1 MPHSDRASAQNGR
14 PADKHRLGERC
25 GGGYAWIVP
34 LDRRGS
40 GMAVGATTTE
50 RALAPDRRA
59 LIFLLDNLVW
69 LILAFILVIFSLTI
83 EHFFQLGIFLNIM
96 QHATFVGL
104 IAIGLS
110 FCIIAGH
117 MDLSVESVMAFAA
130 MLAAWLAASRGSASG
145 LEIGTWST
153 LVAAVAFG
161 AVAGAF
167 NGVLVIRFQINAFI
181 VTLATYIAIR
191 GLGLVLTG
199 GRSMYGLPPDFRA
212 VATVDVVG
220 LPLLVLILLLAY
232 VVFHVVLTR
241 TRFGRYV
248 YLVGGNSVAPFRAGI
263 NVRRVLYSVFIM
275 SGVLAA
281 IAGWLLAA
289 RTNGATANLGLGML
303 FEAFAAVVIG
313 GVSLR
318 GGVGRLSGVFAG
330 VLLLSSIDTAI
341 NVMGLEP
348 YYMQVIRGGL
358 MLLAVL
364 LDSVKTSLRR
374 RYL

>member
-1 MPHSDRASAQNGR
+1 MAARTSGVR
-14 PADKHRLGERC
+14 P
-25 GGGYAWIVP
+25 I
-34 LDRRGS
+34 
-40 GMAVGATTTE
+40 
-50 RALAPDRRA
+50 LAPSRA
-59 LIFLLDNLVW
+59 ALLNALLDHLVW
-69 LILAFILVIFSLTI
+69 LILAILLIVLSLSI
-83 EHFFQLGIFLNIM
+83 DRFFQIGIFINIL
-96 QHATFVGL
+96 QHATFVGI

-117 MDLSVESVMAFAA
+117 MDLSVESVMAFSA

-145 LEIGTWST
+145 LELAPWLTLLIGIG
-153 LVAAVAFG
+153 FG
-161 AVAGAF
+161 ALAGAF
-167 NGVLVIRFQINAFI
+167 NGVLVIRFRINAFI
-181 VTLATYIAIR
+181 VTLATFIAIR

-199 GRSMYGLPPDFRA
+199 GRSMYGLPEGFRA
-212 VATVDVVG
+212 VATTNVLG
-220 LPLLVLILLLAY
+220 LPLLVVILVAAY
-232 VVFHVVLTR
+232 VLFSILLTR

-248 YLVGGNSVAPFRAGI
+248 YLVGGNVVAPFRAGI
-263 NVRRVLYSVFIM
+263 DVNRVLYTVFIM

-330 VLLLSSIDTAI
+330 VLLLSTIDTAI
-341 NVMGLEP
+341 NVMGIEP

-364 LDSVKTSLRR
+364 LDSAKTAIRH

>member
-1 MPHSDRASAQNGR
+1 MAARVGGAR
-14 PADKHRLGERC
+14 P
-25 GGGYAWIVP
+25 
-34 LDRRGS
+34 
-40 GMAVGATTTE
+40 T
-50 RALAPDRRA
+50 LAPSRA
-59 LIFLLDNLVW
+59 ALLNGLLDHLVW
-69 LILAFILVIFSLTI
+69 LILAIILIILSLTI
-83 EHFFQLGIFLNIM
+83 DRFFQIGIFINIL
-96 QHATFVGL
+96 QHATFVGI

-145 LEIGTWST
+145 LELAPWLTLLIAIG
-153 LVAAVAFG
+153 FG
-161 AVAGAF
+161 ALAGVF
-167 NGVLVIRFQINAFI
+167 NGVLVIRFRINAFI
-181 VTLATYIAIR
+181 VTLATFIMIR

-199 GRSMYGLPPDFRA
+199 GRSMYGLPDSFRS
-212 VATVDVVG
+212 VATTDVLG
-220 LPLLVLILLLAY
+220 LPLLVVILVLAY
-232 VVFHVVLTR
+232 VLFSALLTR

-248 YLVGGNSVAPFRAGI
+248 YLVGGNVTAPFRAGI
-263 NVRRVLYSVFIM
+263 DVNRVLYTVFIL

-289 RTNGATANLGLGML
+289 RTNGATPNLGLGML

-318 GGVGRLSGVFAG
+318 GGTGRLSGVFAG
-330 VLLLSSIDTAI
+330 VLLLSTIDTAI
-341 NVMGLEP
+341 NVMGIEP

-364 LDSVKTSLRR
+364 LDSAKTAIRH

>member
-1 MPHSDRASAQNGR
+1 MAARTSGVR
-14 PADKHRLGERC
+14 P
-25 GGGYAWIVP
+25 
-34 LDRRGS
+34 
-40 GMAVGATTTE
+40 T
-50 RALAPDRRA
+50 LAPSHAA
-59 LIFLLDNLVW
+59 LLNALLDHLVW
-69 LILAFILVIFSLTI
+69 LILAILLIALSLSI
-83 EHFFQLGIFLNIM
+83 DRFFQIGIFINIL
-96 QHATFVGL
+96 QHATFVGI

-117 MDLSVESVMAFAA
+117 MDLSVELIMGFSA

-145 LEIGTWST
+145 LEAAPWLTLLIGI
-153 LVAAVAFG
+153 AFG
-161 AVAGAF
+161 ALAGAF
-167 NGVLVIRFQINAFI
+167 NGVLVICFRINAFI
-181 VTLATYIAIR
+181 VTLATFIAIR

-199 GRSMYGLPPDFRA
+199 GRSMYGLPDTFRA
-212 VATVDVVG
+212 VATTDVLG
-220 LPLLVLILLLAY
+220 LPLLVLILVAAY
-232 VVFHVVLTR
+232 VLFGILLSR

-248 YLVGGNSVAPFRAGI
+248 YLVGGNVIAPFRAGI
-263 NVRRVLYSVFIM
+263 DVNRVLYTVFIL
-275 SGVLAA
+275 SGVLVV

-318 GGVGRLSGVFAG
+318 GGIGQLSGVFAG
-330 VLLLSSIDTAI
+330 VLLLSTIDTAI
-341 NVMGLEP
+341 NVMGIEP

-364 LDSVKTSLRR
+364 LDSAKNAIRQ

>member
-1 MPHSDRASAQNGR
+1 MAARTSGVR
-14 PADKHRLGERC
+14 P
-25 GGGYAWIVP
+25 I
-34 LDRRGS
+34 
-40 GMAVGATTTE
+40 
-50 RALAPDRRA
+50 LAPSRA
-59 LIFLLDNLVW
+59 ALLNALLDHLVW
-69 LILAFILVIFSLTI
+69 LILAILLIVLSLSI
-83 EHFFQLGIFLNIM
+83 DRFFQIGIFINIL
-96 QHATFVGL
+96 QHATFVGI

-117 MDLSVESVMAFAA
+117 MDLSVESVMAFSA

-145 LEIGTWST
+145 LELAPWLTLLIAIG
-153 LVAAVAFG
+153 FG
-161 AVAGAF
+161 GLAGAF
-167 NGVLVIRFQINAFI
+167 NGVLVIRFRINAFI
-181 VTLATYIAIR
+181 VTLATFIAIR

-199 GRSMYGLPPDFRA
+199 GRSMYGLPDSFRA
-212 VATVDVVG
+212 VATTQLLG
-220 LPLLVLILLLAY
+220 LPLLVLILVAAY
-232 VVFHVVLTR
+232 VLFSILLTR

-248 YLVGGNSVAPFRAGI
+248 YLVGGNVIAPFRAGI
-263 NVRRVLYSVFIM
+263 DVNRVLYTVFIM

-281 IAGWLLAA
+281 CAGWLLAA

-318 GGVGRLSGVFAG
+318 GGIGRLSGVFAG
-330 VLLLSSIDTAI
+330 VLLLSTIDTAI
-341 NVMGLEP
+341 NVMGIEP

-364 LDSVKTSLRR
+364 LDSAKTAIRH

>member
-1 MPHSDRASAQNGR
+1 
-14 PADKHRLGERC
+14 
-25 GGGYAWIVP
+25 
-34 LDRRGS
+34 
-40 GMAVGATTTE
+40 MAIETTE
-50 RALAPDRRA
+50 RAGTRSERLAW
-59 LIFLLDNLVW
+59 LNTLLDHLVW
-69 LILAFILVIFSLTI
+69 LILLVILIIFSLTI
-83 EHFFQLGIFLNIM
+83 DRFFQIGIFLNILH
-96 QHATFVGL
+96 HAAFVGL

-110 FCIIAGH
+110 FCIVAGH

-145 LEIGTWST
+145 LELGTWT
-153 LVAAVAFG
+153 PLLIAIAFG
-161 AVAGAF
+161 ALAGAF

-199 GRSMYGLPPDFRA
+199 GRSMYGLPDEFRG
-212 VATVDVVG
+212 VATASLFG
-220 LPLLVLILLLAY
+220 LPLLVVILIAAY
-232 VVFHVVLTR
+232 VVFSVILTR
-241 TRFGRYV
+241 TQFGRYV
-248 YLVGGNSVAPFRAGI
+248 YLVGGNVTAPFRAGI
-263 NVRRVLYSVFIM
+263 NVERVLYTVFIL

-289 RTNGATANLGLGML
+289 RTNGATPNLGLGML

-318 GGVGRLSGVFAG
+318 GGVGQLSGVFAG

-341 NVMGLEP
+341 NVMGLEA

-364 LDSVKTSLRR
+364 LDSVKTTLRR

>member
-1 MPHSDRASAQNGR
+1 MAA
-14 PADKHRLGERC
+14 RL
-25 GGGYAWIVP
+25 
-34 LDRRGS
+34 
-40 GMAVGATTTE
+40 E
-50 RALAPDRRA
+50 RAGTWPDRVAA
-59 LIFLLDNLVW
+59 LNFLLDNLVW
-69 LILAFILVIFSLTI
+69 LILVVILALFSITI
-83 EHFFQLGIFLNIM
+83 ENFFQLGIFLNIL

-130 MLAAWLAASRGSASG
+130 MIAAWLAASRGSASG
-145 LEIGTWST
+145 VEMNTWAT
-153 LVAAVAFG
+153 LVVALGFG
-161 AVAGAF
+161 ALAGAC

-181 VTLATYIAIR
+181 VTLATYILIR

-199 GRSMYGLPPDFRA
+199 GRSMYGLPDAFRA
-212 VATVDVVG
+212 VANLDVLGV
-220 LPLLVLILLLAY
+220 PLLVVILVLAY
-232 VVFHVVLTR
+232 LVFSVVLMR

-248 YLVGGNSVAPFRAGI
+248 TLVGGNPTAPFRAGI
-263 NVRRVLYSVFIM
+263 PVERVVYAAFIL

-281 IAGWLLAA
+281 LAGWLLAA
-289 RTNGATANLGLGML
+289 RTNGATPNLGLGML

-318 GGVGRLSGVFAG
+318 GGIGRLGGVFAG
-330 VLLLSSIDTAI
+330 VLLLSAIDTAI
-341 NVMGLEP
+341 NVMGLDA
-348 YYMQVIRGGL
+348 YYMQVIRGSL

-364 LDSVKTSLRR
+364 LDSVKNDIRR

>member
-1 MPHSDRASAQNGR
+1 MAARTSGVR
-14 PADKHRLGERC
+14 P
-25 GGGYAWIVP
+25 
-34 LDRRGS
+34 
-40 GMAVGATTTE
+40 T
-50 RALAPDRRA
+50 LAPSRA
-59 LIFLLDNLVW
+59 ALLNALLDHLVW
-69 LILAFILVIFSLTI
+69 LILAILLIALSLGI
-83 EHFFQLGIFLNIM
+83 DRFFQIGIFINIL
-96 QHATFVGL
+96 QHATFVGI

-117 MDLSVESVMAFAA
+117 MDLSVESVMAFSA

-145 LEIGTWST
+145 IELAPWLTLLIAIG
-153 LVAAVAFG
+153 FG
-161 AVAGAF
+161 ALAGAF
-167 NGVLVIRFQINAFI
+167 NGALVIRFRINAFI
-181 VTLATYIAIR
+181 VTLATFIAIR

-199 GRSMYGLPPDFRA
+199 GRSMYGLPDSFRA
-212 VATVDVVG
+212 VATTNVLG
-220 LPLLVLILLLAY
+220 LPLLVLILVAAY
-232 VVFHVVLTR
+232 VLFSILLTR

-248 YLVGGNSVAPFRAGI
+248 YLVGGNVIAPFRAGI
-263 NVRRVLYSVFIM
+263 DVNRVLYTVFIL

-318 GGVGRLSGVFAG
+318 GGIGRLSGVFAG
-330 VLLLSSIDTAI
+330 VLLLSTIDTAI
-341 NVMGLEP
+341 NVMGIEP

-364 LDSVKTSLRR
+364 LDSAKNAIRQ

>member
-1 MPHSDRASAQNGR
+1 
-14 PADKHRLGERC
+14 
-25 GGGYAWIVP
+25 
-34 LDRRGS
+34 
-40 GMAVGATTTE
+40 MAVGRSGIEPTWV
-50 RALAPDRRA
+50 DRVA
-59 LIFLLDNLVW
+59 LINFLLDNLVW
-69 LILAFILVIFSLTI
+69 LILAVILILFSLTI
-83 EHFFQLGIFLNIM
+83 DRFFQIGIFLNIM

-117 MDLSVESVMAFAA
+117 MDLSVESVMAFGA

-145 LEIGTWST
+145 LELNTWLT
-153 LVAAVAFG
+153 LVLAMLFG
-161 AVAGAF
+161 AAAGAF

-199 GRSMYGLPPDFRA
+199 GRSMYNLPDEFRG
-212 VATVDVVG
+212 VATAELAG
-220 LPLLVLILLLAY
+220 LPLLVVITILAY
-232 VVFHVVLTR
+232 VVFGLILTR
-241 TRFGRYV
+241 TRFGRWV
-248 YLVGGNSVAPFRAGI
+248 YLVGGNVTAPFRAGI
-263 NVRRVLYSVFIM
+263 PVERVLYTVFIL

-289 RTNGATANLGLGML
+289 RTNGATPNLGIGML

-341 NVMGLEP
+341 NVMGLDA

-364 LDSVKTSLRR
+364 LDSVKTQITR

>member
-1 MPHSDRASAQNGR
+1 MAVRTGAR
-14 PADKHRLGERC
+14 PALG
-25 GGGYAWIVP
+25 P
-34 LDRRGS
+34 S
-40 GMAVGATTTE
+40 
-50 RALAPDRRA
+50 RAA
-59 LIFLLDNLVW
+59 LLNALLDHLVW
-69 LILAFILVIFSLTI
+69 LILAIILIIFSLTI
-83 EHFFQLGIFLNIM
+83 DRFFQIGIFINIL
-96 QHATFVGL
+96 QHATFVGV

-130 MLAAWLAASRGSASG
+130 MLAAWLAAGRGSASG
-145 LEIGTWST
+145 LEVDTWLTLAIAIG
-153 LVAAVAFG
+153 FG
-161 AVAGAF
+161 ALAGAF
-167 NGVLVIRFQINAFI
+167 NGLLVIRFQINAFI

-199 GRSMYGLPPDFRA
+199 GRSMYGLPGDFRS
-212 VATVDVVG
+212 VATVELLG
-220 LPLLVLILLLAY
+220 IPLLVLILVVAY
-232 VVFHVVLTR
+232 VAFSVILTR

-248 YLVGGNSVAPFRAGI
+248 YLVGGNVTAPFRAGI
-263 NVRRVLYSVFIM
+263 NVKRVLYTVFIL

-289 RTNGATANLGLGML
+289 RTNGATPNLGLGML

-318 GGVGRLSGVFAG
+318 GGTGRLSGVFAG

-364 LDSVKTSLRR
+364 LDSAKTAIRR

>member
-1 MPHSDRASAQNGR
+1 
-14 PADKHRLGERC
+14 
-25 GGGYAWIVP
+25 
-34 LDRRGS
+34 
-40 GMAVGATTTE
+40 MAVRRSGIEPT
-50 RALAPDRRA
+50 RVDRLA
-59 LIFLLDNLVW
+59 LINFLLDNLVW
-69 LILAFILVIFSLTI
+69 LILAVILILFSLTI
-83 EHFFQLGIFLNIM
+83 DRFFQIGIFLNIM

-130 MLAAWLAASRGSASG
+130 MLAAWLAACRGSASG
-145 LEIGTWST
+145 LELDTWLT
-153 LVAAVAFG
+153 LVLAMAFG
-161 AVAGAF
+161 AAAGAF

-199 GRSMYGLPPDFRA
+199 GRSMYGLPDDFRGVA
-212 VATVDVVG
+212 SATVLG
-220 LPLLVLILLLAY
+220 LPLLVVISLIAY
-232 VVFHVVLTR
+232 VVFHVILTR

-248 YLVGGNSVAPFRAGI
+248 YLVGGNPTAPFRAGI
-263 NVRRVLYSVFIM
+263 KVERVLFTVFVM

-289 RTNGATANLGLGML
+289 RTNGATPNLGLGML

-364 LDSVKTSLRR
+364 LDSVKTGIRR
-374 RYL
+374 RFL

>member
-1 MPHSDRASAQNGR
+1 MAVRTRRTEGAAGLDRAA
-14 PADKHRLGERC
+14 L
-25 GGGYAWIVP
+25 
-34 LDRRGS
+34 LD
-40 GMAVGATTTE
+40 
-50 RALAPDRRA
+50 
-59 LIFLLDNLVW
+59 FLLDHLVW
-69 LILAFILVIFSLTI
+69 LILAIILVIFSLTI
-83 EHFFQLGIFLNIM
+83 ERFFQLGIFLNIL

-110 FCIIAGH
+110 FCIVAGH

-145 LEIGTWST
+145 IELDTWLT
-153 LVAAVAFG
+153 LVLALAFG
-161 AVAGAF
+161 AAAGAF

-199 GRSMYGLPPDFRA
+199 GRSMYGLPDDFRGI
-212 VATVDVVG
+212 ATAEIFG
-220 LPLLVLILLLAY
+220 LPLLVAILLIAY
-232 VVFHVVLTR
+232 VLFHVILTR

-248 YLVGGNSVAPFRAGI
+248 YLVGGNPTAPFRAGI
-263 NVRRVLYSVFIM
+263 NVERVVYTVFVM

-281 IAGWLLAA
+281 LAGWLLAA

-318 GGVGRLSGVFAG
+318 GGIGRLSGVFAG

-348 YYMQVIRGGL
+348 YYMQVLRGGL

-364 LDSVKTSLRR
+364 LDSLKTSIRR

>member
-1 MPHSDRASAQNGR
+1 
-14 PADKHRLGERC
+14 
-25 GGGYAWIVP
+25 
-34 LDRRGS
+34 
-40 GMAVGATTTE
+40 MAVSTSAAGAGPG
-50 RALAPDRRA
+50 RAVVLNAV
-59 LIFLLDNLVW
+59 LDHLVW
-69 LILAFILVIFSLTI
+69 LILAIILAIFSLTI
-83 EHFFQLGIFLNIM
+83 EHFFQLGIFLNIL

-117 MDLSVESVMAFAA
+117 MDLSVELVMAFAA
-130 MLAAWLAASRGSASG
+130 MLAAWLAATRGSASG
-145 LEIGTWST
+145 LEVDPWLT
-153 LVAAVAFG
+153 LLLALGFG
-161 AVAGAF
+161 AGAGAF
-167 NGVLVIRFQINAFI
+167 NAVLVIRFQINAFI

-191 GLGLVLTG
+191 GFGLVLTG
-199 GRSMYGLPPDFRA
+199 GRSMYGLPDDFRA
-212 VATVDVVG
+212 VATTDLLG
-220 LPLLVLILLLAY
+220 LPLLVVILVVAY
-232 VVFHVVLTR
+232 VVFNVILTR

-248 YLVGGNSVAPFRAGI
+248 YLVGGNVIAPFRAGI
-263 NVRRVLYSVFIM
+263 RVERVLYTVFIL

-281 IAGWLLAA
+281 FAGWLLAA
-289 RTNGATANLGLGML
+289 RTNGATPNLGLGML

-318 GGVGRLSGVFAG
+318 GGIGQLSGVFAG
-330 VLLLSSIDTAI
+330 VLLLSAIDTAI

-364 LDSVKTSLRR
+364 LDSAKTAIRR

>member
-1 MPHSDRASAQNGR
+1 M
-14 PADKHRLGERC
+14 
-25 GGGYAWIVP
+25 
-34 LDRRGS
+34 
-40 GMAVGATTTE
+40 
-50 RALAPDRRA
+50 
-59 LIFLLDNLVW
+59 
-69 LILAFILVIFSLTI
+69 
-83 EHFFQLGIFLNIM
+83 
-96 QHATFVGL
+96 
-104 IAIGLS
+104 
-110 FCIIAGH
+110 
-117 MDLSVESVMAFAA
+117 
-130 MLAAWLAASRGSASG
+130 
-145 LEIGTWST
+145 
-153 LVAAVAFG
+153 
-161 AVAGAF
+161 
-167 NGVLVIRFQINAFI
+167 
-181 VTLATYIAIR
+181 
-191 GLGLVLTG
+191 
-199 GRSMYGLPPDFRA
+199 
-212 VATVDVVG
+212 
-220 LPLLVLILLLAY
+220 
-232 VVFHVVLTR
+232 VFHVVLTR
-241 TRFGRYV
+241 TQFGRYV
-248 YLVGGNSVAPFRAGI
+248 YLVGGNPVAPFRAGI
-263 NVRRVLYSVFIM
+263 NVQRVLYTVFIM

>member
-1 MPHSDRASAQNGR
+1 MAARADGLRS
-14 PADKHRLGERC
+14 P
-25 GGGYAWIVP
+25 
-34 LDRRGS
+34 
-40 GMAVGATTTE
+40 
-50 RALAPDRRA
+50 LAPGRA
-59 LIFLLDNLVW
+59 ALLNVLLDHLVW
-69 LILAFILVIFSLTI
+69 LILALLLIVLSLSI
-83 EHFFQLGIFLNIM
+83 DRFFQIGIFLNIL
-96 QHATFVGL
+96 QHATFVGI

-117 MDLSVESVMAFAA
+117 MDLSVESVMAFSA

-145 LEIGTWST
+145 LELAPWLTLLIAIG
-153 LVAAVAFG
+153 FG
-161 AVAGAF
+161 ALAGAF
-167 NGVLVIRFQINAFI
+167 NGVLVIRFRINAFI
-181 VTLATYIAIR
+181 VTLATFIAIR

-199 GRSMYGLPPDFRA
+199 GRSMYGLPDSFRA
-212 VATVDVVG
+212 VATTNVLG
-220 LPLLVLILLLAY
+220 LPLLVLILVAAY
-232 VVFHVVLTR
+232 VLFGILLTR

-248 YLVGGNSVAPFRAGI
+248 YLVGGNVVAPFRAGI
-263 NVRRVLYSVFIM
+263 DVNRVLYTVFIL

-318 GGVGRLSGVFAG
+318 GGIGRLSGVFAG
-330 VLLLSSIDTAI
+330 VLLLSTIDTAI
-341 NVMGLEP
+341 NVMGIEP

-364 LDSVKTSLRR
+364 LDSAKNNIRQ

>member
-1 MPHSDRASAQNGR
+1 MAIGIGGGRKALDRA
-14 PADKHRLGERC
+14 RLLN
-25 GGGYAWIVP
+25 A
-34 LDRRGS
+34 
-40 GMAVGATTTE
+40 
-50 RALAPDRRA
+50 
-59 LIFLLDNLVW
+59 LLDHLVW
-69 LILAFILVIFSLTI
+69 LILAIILLLCSLAI
-83 EHFFQLGIFLNIM
+83 ESFFQIGIFLNIL

-130 MLAAWLAASRGSASG
+130 MLAAWLAATRGSASG
-145 LEIGTWST
+145 LELDPWLTLLLAIG
-153 LVAAVAFG
+153 FG
-161 AVAGAF
+161 AAAGAF

-181 VTLATYIAIR
+181 VTLAMYIAIR
-191 GLGLVLTG
+191 GFGLVLTG
-199 GRSMYGLPPDFRA
+199 GRSMYGLPDGFRA
-212 VATVDVVG
+212 VATTDLLG
-220 LPLLVLILLLAY
+220 LPLLVVILIAAY
-232 VVFHVVLTR
+232 VAFNVILTR

-248 YLVGGNSVAPFRAGI
+248 TLVGGNVTAPFRAGI
-263 NVRRVLYSVFIM
+263 RVERVLYTVFIM

-289 RTNGATANLGLGML
+289 RTNGATPNLGLGML

-318 GGVGRLSGVFAG
+318 GGIGTLSGVFAG
-330 VLLLSSIDTAI
+330 VLLLSAIDTAI

-364 LDSVKTSLRR
+364 LDSAKTAIRSRFL
-374 RYL
+374 

>member
-1 MPHSDRASAQNGR
+1 MATRADTSERTLSPDRA
-14 PADKHRLGERC
+14 
-25 GGGYAWIVP
+25 
-34 LDRRGS
+34 
-40 GMAVGATTTE
+40 
-50 RALAPDRRA
+50 ALVE
-59 LIFLLDNLVW
+59 FLLDHLVW
-69 LILAFILVIFSLTI
+69 LILALILALLSLTI
-83 EHFFQLGIFLNIM
+83 DGFFQLGIFLNIL

-145 LEIGTWST
+145 LELDPWLT
-153 LVAAVAFG
+153 LLLAIAFG
-161 AVAGAF
+161 AGVGAF

-181 VTLATYIAIR
+181 VTLATYISIR

-199 GRSMYGLPPDFRA
+199 GRSMYGLPDGFRA
-212 VATVDVVG
+212 VATAELLG
-220 LPLLVLILLLAY
+220 LPLLVVILLVAY
-232 VVFHVVLTR
+232 GAFHVILTR

-248 YLVGGNSVAPFRAGI
+248 HLVGGNPVAPFRAGI
-263 NVRRVLYSVFIM
+263 NVERVLYTVFIM

-289 RTNGATANLGLGML
+289 RTNGATPNLGFGML

-318 GGVGRLSGVFAG
+318 GGIGRLSGVFAG
-330 VLLLSSIDTAI
+330 VLLLSTIDTAI

-364 LDSVKTSLRR
+364 LDSVKTAIRR